1 MKIIFLGT
9 GEIGLPSLKA
19 IYDSSDHHIISVFTQ
34 PDKPFGRKG
43 ELKPSEIKKFAKS
56 KNIPIYQ
63 PYKIRE
69 QEAIDQLSIENP
81 DVLVVVA
88 YGQILPKAVLRIP
101 KIACIN
107 LHASLLPLYRGAS
120 PIQAAI
126 LNGDEQTG
134 LTSMYIAEGLD
145 DGDLLKS
152 KELIIDQDETG
163 GSLHDRLADLGPELL
178 IESLNLLSTG
188 QAPREEQDHD
198 QATHVSKLSRSD
210 GEIDWSKSAESIERK
225 IRAFDPWPGT
235 FTYFPDGTLVKI
247 FPPISIEKNRDG
259 EPGVIISTQSD
270 HVAVS
275 CGVGALSFSSIQ
287 PAGRKK
293 MSLSSYM
300 AGKNIEPGAFL
311 GIKK

>member
-1 MKIIFLGT
+1 M
-9 GEIGLPSLKA
+9 KA

-43 ELKPSEIKKFAKS
+43 ELKPSEIKKFAQS

-69 QEAIDQLSIENP
+69 QEAIDQLSIGNP

-88 YGQILPKAVLRIP
+88 YGQILPKAVLQIP

-126 LNGDEQTG
+126 LNGNEQTG
-134 LTSMYIAEGLD
+134 LTSMYIGEGLD

-163 GSLHDRLADLGPELL
+163 GSLHDRLAALGPELL
-178 IESLNLLSTG
+178 IESLNLLSIG

-210 GEIDWSKSAESIERK
+210 GKIDWSKSAESIERK

-247 FPPISIEKNRDG
+247 FPPVSIEKNRDG

-270 HVAVS
+270 YITVR
-275 CGVGALSFSSIQ
+275 CGVGAMSFSLIQ

>member
-43 ELKPSEIKKFAKS
+43 ELKPSEIKKFAQS

-63 PYKIRE
+63 PEKIRE
-69 QEAIDQLSIENP
+69 QEAIDQLSLGNP

-88 YGQILPKAVLRIP
+88 YGQILPEAVLRIP

-163 GSLHDRLADLGPELL
+163 GSLHDRLAALGPELL

-247 FPPISIEKNRDG
+247 FPPVSIEKNRDG

>member
-43 ELKPSEIKKFAKS
+43 ELKPSEIKKFAQS

-69 QEAIDQLSIENP
+69 QEAIDQLSLGNP

-88 YGQILPKAVLRIP
+88 YGQILPEAVLRIP

-163 GSLHDRLADLGPELL
+163 GSLHDRLAALGPELL

-247 FPPISIEKNRDG
+247 FPPVSIEKNRDG

>member
-43 ELKPSEIKKFAKS
+43 ELKPSEIKKFAQS

-63 PYKIRE
+63 PEKIRE
-69 QEAIDQLSIENP
+69 QEAIDQLSLGNP

-88 YGQILPKAVLRIP
+88 YGQILPEAVLRIP

-163 GSLHDRLADLGPELL
+163 GSLHDRLAALGPELL

-210 GEIDWSKSAESIERK
+210 GEIDWSKSAELIERK

-247 FPPISIEKNRDG
+247 FPPVSIEKNRDG
-259 EPGVIISTQSD
+259 EPGVIIS
-270 HVAVS
+270 
-275 CGVGALSFSSIQ
+275 
-287 PAGRKK
+287 
-293 MSLSSYM
+293 
-300 AGKNIEPGAFL
+300 
-311 GIKK
+311 

>member
-1 MKIIFLGT
+1 MKIVFLGT

-19 IYDSSDHHIISVFTQ
+19 IYDSPDHDLISVFTQ

-43 ELKPSEIKKFAKS
+43 ELKPSEIKKFALT

-63 PYKIRE
+63 PHKIRE
-69 QEAIDQLSIENP
+69 QEAVNQLSQGNP

-88 YGQILPKAVLRIP
+88 YGQILPKAVLEIP

-126 LNGDEQTG
+126 LNGDKQTG
-134 LTSMYIAEGLD
+134 LTSMYIGEGLD
-145 DGDLLKS
+145 DGDVLKS
-152 KELIIDQDETG
+152 KDLIIDQDETA
-163 GSLHDRLADLGPELL
+163 GSLHDRLASLGPELI
-178 IESLNLLSTG
+178 IESLNLLSRG
-188 QAPREEQDHD
+188 QAPREQQDHD
-198 QATHVSKLSRSD
+198 KATHVSKLSRSD
-210 GEIDWSKSAESIERK
+210 GEIDWNKSAESIERK
-225 IRAFDPWPGT
+225 VRAFDPWPGT

-247 FPPISIEKNRDG
+247 FPPISIEKNHDG
-259 EPGVIISTQSD
+259 EPGLIISTQSD
-270 HVAVS
+270 NVTVS
-275 CGVGALSFSSIQ
+275 CGEGVISFSTIQ

>member
-1 MKIIFLGT
+1 MKIVFLGT

-43 ELKPSEIKKFAKS
+43 ELKPSEIKKFAQS

-69 QEAIDQLSIENP
+69 QEAIDQLSIGNP

-126 LNGDEQTG
+126 LNGNEQTG
-134 LTSMYIAEGLD
+134 LTSMYIGEGLD

-163 GSLHDRLADLGPELL
+163 GSLHDRLAALGPELL
-178 IESLNLLSTG
+178 IESLNLLSIG

-247 FPPISIEKNRDG
+247 FPPVSIEKNRDG

-270 HVAVS
+270 YITVR
-275 CGVGALSFSSIQ
+275 CGVGAMSFSSIQ

>member
-43 ELKPSEIKKFAKS
+43 ELKPSEIKKFAQS

-63 PYKIRE
+63 PEKIRE
-69 QEAIDQLSIENP
+69 QEAIDQLSLGNP

-88 YGQILPKAVLRIP
+88 YGQILPEAVLRIP

-126 LNGDEQTG
+126 LNGDKQTG

-163 GSLHDRLADLGPELL
+163 GSLHDRLAALGPELL

-247 FPPISIEKNRDG
+247 FPPVSIEKNRDG

-270 HVAVS
+270 HVTVS
-275 CGVGALSFSSIQ
+275 CGVGAMSFSSIQ

>member
-43 ELKPSEIKKFAKS
+43 ELKPSEIKKFAQS

-63 PYKIRE
+63 PEKIRE
-69 QEAIDQLSIENP
+69 QEAIDQLSLGNP

-88 YGQILPKAVLRIP
+88 YGQILPEAVLRIP

-126 LNGDEQTG
+126 LNGDKQTG

-163 GSLHDRLADLGPELL
+163 GSLHDRLAALGPELL

-210 GEIDWSKSAESIERK
+210 GEIDWSQSAESIERK

-247 FPPISIEKNRDG
+247 FPPVSIEKNRDG

-270 HVAVS
+270 HVTVS
-275 CGVGALSFSSIQ
+275 CGVGAMSFSSIQ

>member
-43 ELKPSEIKKFAKS
+43 ELKPSEIKKFAQS

-63 PYKIRE
+63 PEKIRE
-69 QEAIDQLSIENP
+69 QEAIDQLSLGNP

-88 YGQILPKAVLRIP
+88 YGQILPEAVLRIP

-126 LNGDEQTG
+126 LNGDKQTG

-163 GSLHDRLADLGPELL
+163 GSLHDRLAALGPELL

-198 QATHVSKLSRSD
+198 QATHVSKISRSD

-247 FPPISIEKNRDG
+247 FPPVSIEKNRDG

-270 HVAVS
+270 HVTVS
-275 CGVGALSFSSIQ
+275 CGVGAMSFSSIQ

>member
-1 MKIIFLGT
+1 MQESFTHAFHLD
-9 GEIGLPSLKA
+9 GE
-19 IYDSSDHHIISVFTQ
+19 VFHLLVEVA
-34 PDKPFGRKG
+34 PGNEGR
-43 ELKPSEIKKFAKS
+43 
-56 KNIPIYQ
+56 
-63 PYKIRE
+63 
-69 QEAIDQLSIENP
+69 
-81 DVLVVVA
+81 
-88 YGQILPKAVLRIP
+88 
-101 KIACIN
+101 
-107 LHASLLPLYRGAS
+107 
-120 PIQAAI
+120 
-126 LNGDEQTG
+126 NGNEQTG
-134 LTSMYIAEGLD
+134 LTSMYIGEGLD

-163 GSLHDRLADLGPELL
+163 GSLHDRLAALGPELL

-198 QATHVSKLSRSD
+198 QATHVSKISRSD

-247 FPPISIEKNRDG
+247 FPPVSIKKNRDG

-270 HVAVS
+270 HVTVS
-275 CGVGALSFSSIQ
+275 RGVGAMSFSSIQ

-293 MSLSSYM
+293 MRLSSYM

>member
-43 ELKPSEIKKFAKS
+43 ELKPSEIKKFAQS

-69 QEAIDQLSIENP
+69 QEAIDQLSIGDP

-126 LNGDEQTG
+126 LNGNEQTG
-134 LTSMYIAEGLD
+134 LTSMYIGEGLD

-163 GSLHDRLADLGPELL
+163 GSLHDRLAALGPELL

-247 FPPISIEKNRDG
+247 FPPVSIEKNRDG

-270 HVAVS
+270 HVTVS
-275 CGVGALSFSSIQ
+275 CGVGAMSFSSIQ

-300 AGKNIEPGAFL
+300 AGKNIKPGAFL

>member
-1 MKIIFLGT
+1 MKIVFLGT

-43 ELKPSEIKKFAKS
+43 ELKPSEIKKFAQS

-69 QEAIDQLSIENP
+69 QEAINQLNLGNP

-88 YGQILPKAVLRIP
+88 YGQILPKAVLRTP

-126 LNGDEQTG
+126 LNGDKQTG

-163 GSLHDRLADLGPELL
+163 GSLHDRLAALGPELL
-178 IESLNLLSTG
+178 IESLNLLSIG

-235 FTYFPDGTLVKI
+235 FTYFPDGTPVKI
-247 FPPISIEKNRDG
+247 FPPVSIEKNRDG
-259 EPGVIISTQSD
+259 EPGVITSTQSD
-270 HVAVS
+270 YITVR
-275 CGVGALSFSSIQ
+275 CGVGAMSFSSIQ

-300 AGKNIEPGAFL
+300 AGKNIGPGAFL

>member
-43 ELKPSEIKKFAKS
+43 ELKPSEIKKFAQS

-69 QEAIDQLSIENP
+69 QEAINQLNLGNP

-88 YGQILPKAVLRIP
+88 YGQILPKAVLRTP

-126 LNGDEQTG
+126 LNGDKQTG

-163 GSLHDRLADLGPELL
+163 GSLHDRLAALGPELL
-178 IESLNLLSTG
+178 IESLNLLSIG

-235 FTYFPDGTLVKI
+235 FTYFPDGTPVKI
-247 FPPISIEKNRDG
+247 FPPVSIEKNRDG

-270 HVAVS
+270 QVTVS
-275 CGVGALSFSSIQ
+275 CGVGAMSFSSIQ

>member
-43 ELKPSEIKKFAKS
+43 ELKPSEIKKFAQS

-63 PYKIRE
+63 PEKIRE
-69 QEAIDQLSIENP
+69 QEAIDQLSLGNP

-88 YGQILPKAVLRIP
+88 YGQILPEAVLRIP

-126 LNGDEQTG
+126 LNGDKQTG

-163 GSLHDRLADLGPELL
+163 GSLHDRLAALGPELL

-198 QATHVSKLSRSD
+198 QATHVSKISRSD
-210 GEIDWSKSAESIERK
+210 GEIDWTKSAESIERK

-247 FPPISIEKNRDG
+247 FPPVSIEKNRDG

-270 HVAVS
+270 HVTVS
-275 CGVGALSFSSIQ
+275 CGVGAMSFSSIQ

>member
-43 ELKPSEIKKFAKS
+43 ELKPSEIKKFAQS

-69 QEAIDQLSIENP
+69 QEAIDQLSLGNP

-88 YGQILPKAVLRIP
+88 YGQILPEAVLRIP

-163 GSLHDRLADLGPELL
+163 GSLHDRLAALGPELL

-198 QATHVSKLSRSD
+198 QATHVSKISRSD

-247 FPPISIEKNRDG
+247 FPPVSIEKNRDCQ
-259 EPGVIISTQSD
+259 PGVIISTHSD
-270 HVAVS
+270 HVTVS
-275 CGVGALSFSSIQ
+275 CGLGTMSFSSIQ

-293 MSLSSYM
+293 MSLSYYM
-300 AGKNIEPGAFL
+300 AGKNIESGAFL

>member
-43 ELKPSEIKKFAKS
+43 ELKPSEIKKFAQS

-63 PYKIRE
+63 PEKIRE
-69 QEAIDQLSIENP
+69 QEAIDQLSLGNP

-88 YGQILPKAVLRIP
+88 YGQILPEAVLRIP

-210 GEIDWSKSAESIERK
+210 GEIDWSKSAELIERK

-247 FPPISIEKNRDG
+247 FPPVSIEKNRDG

>member
-1 MKIIFLGT
+1 MKIVFLGT

-43 ELKPSEIKKFAKS
+43 ELKPSEIKKFAQS

-69 QEAIDQLSIENP
+69 QEAIDQLSIGNP

-88 YGQILPKAVLRIP
+88 YGQILPKAVLQIP

-126 LNGDEQTG
+126 LNGNEQTG
-134 LTSMYIAEGLD
+134 LTSMYIGEGLD

-163 GSLHDRLADLGPELL
+163 GSLHDRLAALGPELL
-178 IESLNLLSTG
+178 VESLNLLSIG

-210 GEIDWSKSAESIERK
+210 GKIDWSKSAESIERK

-235 FTYFPDGTLVKI
+235 FTYFPDGTPVKI
-247 FPPISIEKNRDG
+247 FPPVSIEKNRDS

-270 HVAVS
+270 YITVR
-275 CGVGALSFSSIQ
+275 CGVGAMSFSLIQ

>member
-1 MKIIFLGT
+1 M
-9 GEIGLPSLKA
+9 
-19 IYDSSDHHIISVFTQ
+19 
-34 PDKPFGRKG
+34 
-43 ELKPSEIKKFAKS
+43 
-56 KNIPIYQ
+56 
-63 PYKIRE
+63 YKR
-69 QEAIDQLSIENP
+69 Q
-81 DVLVVVA
+81 VLVVVA

-163 GSLHDRLADLGPELL
+163 GSLHDRLAALGPELL
-178 IESLNLLSTG
+178 IESLDLLSIG

-247 FPPISIEKNRDG
+247 FPPVSIEKNLDCQ
-259 EPGVIISTQSD
+259 PGVIISTHSD
-270 HVAVS
+270 HVTVS
-275 CGVGALSFSSIQ
+275 CGLGTMSFSSIQ

-300 AGKNIEPGAFL
+300 AGKNIESGAFL

>member
-1 MKIIFLGT
+1 M
-9 GEIGLPSLKA
+9 
-19 IYDSSDHHIISVFTQ
+19 Q
-34 PDKPFGRKG
+34 PD
-43 ELKPSEIKKFAKS
+43 
-56 KNIPIYQ
+56 PIDQ
-63 PYKIRE
+63 PYKIRK
-69 QEAIDQLSIENP
+69 QEAIDQLSIGNP

-126 LNGDEQTG
+126 LNGNEQTG
-134 LTSMYIAEGLD
+134 LTSMYIGEGLD

-163 GSLHDRLADLGPELL
+163 GSLHDRLAALGPELL
-178 IESLNLLSTG
+178 IESLNLLSIG

-247 FPPISIEKNRDG
+247 FPPVSIEKNRDG

-270 HVAVS
+270 YITVR
-275 CGVGALSFSSIQ
+275 CGVGAMSFSSIQ

-300 AGKNIEPGAFL
+300 VGKKIEPGNIL

>member
-43 ELKPSEIKKFAKS
+43 ELKPSEIKKFAQS

-63 PYKIRE
+63 PEKIRE
-69 QEAIDQLSIENP
+69 QEAIDQLSLGNP

-163 GSLHDRLADLGPELL
+163 GSLHDRLAALGPELL

-188 QAPREEQDHD
+188 QAPREEQNHD

-247 FPPISIEKNRDG
+247 FPPVSIEKNRDG

-270 HVAVS
+270 HVTVS
-275 CGVGALSFSSIQ
+275 CGLGTMSFSSIQ

>member
-43 ELKPSEIKKFAKS
+43 ELKPSEIKKFAQS

-69 QEAIDQLSIENP
+69 QEAIDQLSIGDP

-163 GSLHDRLADLGPELL
+163 GSLHDRLAALGPELL
-178 IESLNLLSTG
+178 IESLNLLSIG

-247 FPPISIEKNRDG
+247 FPPVSIEKNRDG

-270 HVAVS
+270 HVTVS
-275 CGVGALSFSSIQ
+275 CGVGAMSFSSIQ

-293 MSLSSYM
+293 MSISSYM

>member
-1 MKIIFLGT
+1 MKIVFLGT
-9 GEIGLPSLKA
+9 GEIGIPSLKA

-43 ELKPSEIKKFAKS
+43 ELKPSEIKKFAQS

-69 QEAIDQLSIENP
+69 QEAIDQLSIGDP

-126 LNGDEQTG
+126 LNGNEQTG
-134 LTSMYIAEGLD
+134 LTSMYIGQGLD

-163 GSLHDRLADLGPELL
+163 GSLHDRLAALGPELL
-178 IESLNLLSTG
+178 IESLNLLSIG

-247 FPPISIEKNRDG
+247 FPPVSIEKNRDG

>member
-43 ELKPSEIKKFAKS
+43 ELKPSEIKKFAQS

-63 PYKIRE
+63 PEKIRE
-69 QEAIDQLSIENP
+69 QEAIDQLSLGNP

-88 YGQILPKAVLRIP
+88 YGQILPEAVLRIP

-163 GSLHDRLADLGPELL
+163 GSLHDRLAALGPELL

-210 GEIDWSKSAESIERK
+210 GEIDWSKSAELIERK

-247 FPPISIEKNRDG
+247 FPPVSIEKNRDG

>member
-1 MKIIFLGT
+1 MKIVFLGT

-43 ELKPSEIKKFAKS
+43 ELKPSEIKKFAQS

-69 QEAIDQLSIENP
+69 QEAIDQLSIGNP

-88 YGQILPKAVLRIP
+88 YGQILPKAVLQIP

-126 LNGDEQTG
+126 LNGNEQTG
-134 LTSMYIAEGLD
+134 LTSMYIGEGLD

-163 GSLHDRLADLGPELL
+163 GSLHDRLAALGPELL
-178 IESLNLLSTG
+178 VESLNLLSIG

-235 FTYFPDGTLVKI
+235 FTYFPDGTQVKI
-247 FPPISIEKNRDG
+247 FPPVSIEKNRDS

-270 HVAVS
+270 YITVR
-275 CGVGALSFSSIQ
+275 CGVGAMSFSLIQ

>member
-1 MKIIFLGT
+1 MKIVFLGT

-19 IYDSSDHHIISVFTQ
+19 IYDSLDHHIISVFTQ

-43 ELKPSEIKKFAKS
+43 ELKPSEIKKFAQS

-69 QEAIDQLSIENP
+69 QEAIDQLSIGNP

-126 LNGDEQTG
+126 LNGNKQTG
-134 LTSMYIAEGLD
+134 LTSMYIGEGLD

-163 GSLHDRLADLGPELL
+163 GSLHDRLAALGPELL
-178 IESLNLLSTG
+178 IESLNLLSIG

-247 FPPISIEKNRDG
+247 FPPVSIEKNRDG

-270 HVAVS
+270 HVKVR
-275 CGVGALSFSSIQ
+275 CGLGAMSFSSIQ

>member
-43 ELKPSEIKKFAKS
+43 ELKPSEIKKFAQS

-63 PYKIRE
+63 PEKIRE
-69 QEAIDQLSIENP
+69 QEAIDQLSLGNP

-88 YGQILPKAVLRIP
+88 YGQILPEAVLRIP

-163 GSLHDRLADLGPELL
+163 GSLHDRLAALGPELL

-247 FPPISIEKNRDG
+247 FPPVSIEKNRDG

-270 HVAVS
+270 NITVR
-275 CGVGALSFSSIQ
+275 CGEGAISFSSIQ

>member
-43 ELKPSEIKKFAKS
+43 ELKPSEIKKFAQS

-63 PYKIRE
+63 PEKIRE
-69 QEAIDQLSIENP
+69 QEAIDQLSLGNP

-88 YGQILPKAVLRIP
+88 YRQILPEAVSRIP

-163 GSLHDRLADLGPELL
+163 GSLHDRLAALGPELL

-247 FPPISIEKNRDG
+247 FPPVSIEKNRDCQ
-259 EPGVIISTQSD
+259 PGVIISTHSD
-270 HVAVS
+270 HFTVS
-275 CGVGALSFSSIQ
+275 CGLGTMSFSSIQ

-300 AGKNIEPGAFL
+300 AGKNIESGAFL

>member
-1 MKIIFLGT
+1 MNIIFLGT

-34 PDKPFGRKG
+34 PDKPFGRKA
-43 ELKPSEIKKFAKS
+43 ELKPSEIKKFAQS

-69 QEAIDQLSIENP
+69 KEAIDQLILGNP

-88 YGQILPKAVLRIP
+88 YGQILPEAVLRIP

-163 GSLHDRLADLGPELL
+163 GSLHDRLAALGPELL
-178 IESLNLLSTG
+178 IESLNLLSIG

-210 GEIDWSKSAESIERK
+210 GEIDWNKSAESIERK

-247 FPPISIEKNRDG
+247 FPPVSIEKNRDG
-259 EPGVIISTQSD
+259 QPGVIISNQSD
-270 HVAVS
+270 HFTVS
-275 CGVGALSFSSIQ
+275 CGVGTMSFSSIQ

>member
-1 MKIIFLGT
+1 MNIIFLGT

-34 PDKPFGRKG
+34 PDKPFGRKR
-43 ELKPSEIKKFAKS
+43 ELKSSEIKKFAQS
-56 KNIPIYQ
+56 KNITIYQ

-69 QEAIDQLSIENP
+69 KEAIDQLSLGNP

-88 YGQILPKAVLRIP
+88 YGQILPEAVLRIP

-152 KELIIDQDETG
+152 KKLIIDQYETG
-163 GSLHDRLADLGPELL
+163 GSLHDRLAALGPELL
-178 IESLNLLSTG
+178 IESLNLLSIG

-210 GEIDWSKSAESIERK
+210 GEIDWTKSAESIERK

-235 FTYFPDGTLVKI
+235 FTYFPDGTPVKI
-247 FPPISIEKNRDG
+247 FPPVIIEKNRDG
-259 EPGVIISTQSD
+259 KPGVIISTQSD
-270 HVAVS
+270 HVTVS
-275 CGVGALSFSSIQ
+275 CGVGAMSFSSIQ

>member
-43 ELKPSEIKKFAKS
+43 ELKPSEIKKFAQS

-63 PYKIRE
+63 PEKIRE
-69 QEAIDQLSIENP
+69 QEAIDQLSLGNP

-163 GSLHDRLADLGPELL
+163 GSLHDRLAALGPELL

-247 FPPISIEKNRDG
+247 FPPVSIEKNRDG

-270 HVAVS
+270 HVTVS
-275 CGVGALSFSSIQ
+275 CGVGGYEFFFNSACW
-287 PAGRKK
+287 KK
-293 MSLSSYM
+293 
-300 AGKNIEPGAFL
+300 KNEFIFL
-311 GIKK
+311 YGG

>member
-1 MKIIFLGT
+1 MKIVFLGT
-9 GEIGLPSLKA
+9 GEIGIPSLKA

-43 ELKPSEIKKFAKS
+43 ELKPSEIKKFAQS

-69 QEAIDQLSIENP
+69 QEAIDQLSIGNP

-126 LNGDEQTG
+126 LNGNEQTG
-134 LTSMYIAEGLD
+134 LTSMYIGEGLD

-163 GSLHDRLADLGPELL
+163 GSLHDRLAALGPELL
-178 IESLNLLSTG
+178 IESLNLLAIG

-247 FPPISIEKNRDG
+247 FPPVSIEKNRDG

-270 HVAVS
+270 YITER
-275 CGVGALSFSSIQ
+275 CGVGAMSFSSIQ

>member
-1 MKIIFLGT
+1 
-9 GEIGLPSLKA
+9 
-19 IYDSSDHHIISVFTQ
+19 
-34 PDKPFGRKG
+34 
-43 ELKPSEIKKFAKS
+43 
-56 KNIPIYQ
+56 
-63 PYKIRE
+63 
-69 QEAIDQLSIENP
+69 
-81 DVLVVVA
+81 
-88 YGQILPKAVLRIP
+88 
-101 KIACIN
+101 
-107 LHASLLPLYRGAS
+107 
-120 PIQAAI
+120 
-126 LNGDEQTG
+126 
-134 LTSMYIAEGLD
+134 MYIAEGLD

-163 GSLHDRLADLGPELL
+163 GSLHDRLAALGPELL

-247 FPPISIEKNRDG
+247 FPPVSIEKNRDG

-270 HVAVS
+270 HVTVS
-275 CGVGALSFSSIQ
+275 CGVGAMSFSSIQ

>member
-43 ELKPSEIKKFAKS
+43 ELKPSEIKKFAQS

-63 PYKIRE
+63 PEKIRE
-69 QEAIDQLSIENP
+69 QEAIDQLSLGNP

-126 LNGDEQTG
+126 LNGNEQTG
-134 LTSMYIAEGLD
+134 LTSMYIGEGLD

-163 GSLHDRLADLGPELL
+163 GSLHDRLAALGPELL

-235 FTYFPDGTLVKI
+235 FTYFPDGILVKI
-247 FPPISIEKNRDG
+247 FPPVSIEKNRDG

-270 HVAVS
+270 HVTVS
-275 CGVGALSFSSIQ
+275 CGVGAMSFSSIQ

>member
-43 ELKPSEIKKFAKS
+43 ELKPSEIKKFAQS

-63 PYKIRE
+63 PEKIRE
-69 QEAIDQLSIENP
+69 QEAIDQLSLGNP

-88 YGQILPKAVLRIP
+88 YGQILPEAVLRIP

-163 GSLHDRLADLGPELL
+163 GSLHDRLAALGPELL

-235 FTYFPDGTLVKI
+235 FTYFPDGALVKI
-247 FPPISIEKNRDG
+247 FPPASIEKNRDG

-270 HVAVS
+270 HVTVS
-275 CGVGALSFSSIQ
+275 CGVGAMSFSSIQ

-293 MSLSSYM
+293 MSLFSYM